1 MTWKTWLWIVAAFA
15 VALSACALRNGNGL
29 IGNKQSCPAY
39 KVQRAP
45 NVIEF
50 HDIKGDGC
58 G

>member
-1 MTWKTWLWIVAAFA
+1 MRLLILAAAFA